1 MPITTRP
8 NPAVTI
14 FMCLTAILP
23 AVATAQDTNPI
34 CEGRYAAATEMLD
47 SAYGKYGTLYSGGD
61 HWHRRDNVGATI
73 DLYRLWRGL
82 PDHRFRDAD
91 GFGYAYDDDPL
102 PMDGDPIHDV
112 LQRSLTHLESDSSE
126 VPDLRTRYV
135 AATAA
140 DLGTTLGPSTGWW
153 LAGQP
158 EEELTEG
165 ELRTRRIAAN
175 APIINWL
182 QTVLAASD
190 APWAYGWVPTQQEPN
205 TNPGFGRLAQMSQD
219 QFTQTA
225 GVEWKISATILSSA
239 PLPDT
244 DPNSQIDW
252 PITITSCTASPAD
265 YAAHAITRLENL
277 RLGDNLRAIDQN
289 YFTPTLFD
297 IAFRRKAMEAMQT
310 GRRADLDALAA
321 LAPDNAALSWLN
333 VARTYTSDS
342 VDDLIAVHGDTSLDQ
357 KTLRALNALSTT
369 GLVRFAH
376 ALQRDPA
383 ARAQIHLVAF
393 SRLVALQRWEDAE
406 RLTVDLEA
414 MFPDQADTI
423 KNIVAQNLPLQ
434 VKLALTALALPNA
447 STWLTSVSDVTSFD
461 PDAALNL
468 RVQSKYGV
476 DLPSEMRDIGFLQRD
491 LGVWLQQ
498 PDLWG
503 AYSAMH
509 GYTIGTLDRA
519 YSRGVRLNSAL
530 TQAHFSFDATDTSA
544 LPFSRLIAR
553 DEISKLGANTG
564 LARQISM
571 VLVNWVEQSP
581 QATGDLAT
589 VQANALSAVIN
600 LGKKNNIG
608 NDRGQPIAERAFLLL
623 HSRFAQTD
631 AAEMTPYWFECSDR
645 CES

>member
-14 FMCLTAILP
+14 FTCLAAMLP
-23 AVATAQDTNPI
+23 AVVTAQDTNPI
-34 CEGRYAAATEMLD
+34 CDGRYAAATQMLD

-91 GFGYAYDDDPL
+91 SFGYAYDDDPL
-102 PMDGDPIHDV
+102 PMNGDPIHDV
-112 LQRSLTHLESDSSE
+112 LQRSLTTLESDSSE
-126 VPDLRTRYV
+126 IPDLRTRYV

-153 LAGQP
+153 VAGQP
-158 EEELTEG
+158 EDELTEG
-165 ELRTRRIAAN
+165 ELRTRRMAAN

-190 APWAYGWVPTQQEPN
+190 APWAYGWVGAQPEANSDT
-205 TNPGFGRLAQMSQD
+205 GFARLAQMSHE
-219 QFTQTA
+219 QFAQTA
-225 GVEWKISATILSSA
+225 GVEWKISATILASD
-239 PLPDT
+239 PLPNT

-252 PITITSCTASPAD
+252 PNTIISCTASPAD

-310 GRRADLDALAA
+310 GRRADLDALAP

-333 VARTYTSDS
+333 VARTYTADS
-342 VDDLIAVHGDTSLDQ
+342 VDDLIAIHGGTPLDQ

-369 GLVRFAH
+369 SLVRFAH
-376 ALQRDPA
+376 ALQRDPES
-383 ARAQIHLVAF
+383 RAQIHLVAF

-423 KNIVAQNLPLQ
+423 KDIAAQNLPLE
-434 VKLALTALALPNA
+434 VKLALTALALPDA
-447 STWLTSVSDVTSFD
+447 STWLTSVSDNTSFD

-468 RVQSKYGV
+468 RVRSKYGV
-476 DLPSEMRDIGFLQRD
+476 DLPSEMRDISFLQRD
-491 LGVWLQQ
+491 LGVWLLQ
-498 PDLWG
+498 PELWG
-503 AYSAMH
+503 AYSGMH
-509 GYTIGTLDRA
+509 GYTIDSLDRA
-519 YSRGVRLNSAL
+519 YSRGVRLNS
-530 TQAHFSFDATDTSA
+530 TQVQAHFSFDAADTSA
-544 LPFSRLIAR
+544 LPFSRLIAG

-564 LARQISM
+564 LARQISV
-571 VLVNWVEQSP
+571 VLVNWVAQSP
-581 QATGDLAT
+581 QASGDLAT
-589 VQANALSAVIN
+589 LQANALRAVVN
-600 LGKKNNIG
+600 LGKRNNIG
-608 NDRGQPIAERAFLLL
+608 NDRDQPIAERAFILL
-623 HSRFAQTD
+623 HSKFAQTE
-631 AAEMTPYWFECSDR
+631 AAEMTPYWYECSAR